1 MDRSQRLSKLNN
13 CHKKDIASLKKAMSF
28 SSSCAN
34 LVADNFFLECFDFF
48 CELLVDLPFV
58 CLLDSREGGRADLER
73 EI

>member
-1 MDRSQRLSKLNN
+1 MNRSQQLSKLNN
-13 CHKKDIASLKKAMSF
+13 CPQKDIASLKKQCPF
-28 SSSCAN
+28 SLLCAN